1 MGWSSVASETGQAI
15 ADEAKQKLEEL
26 SASGGEQ
33 GMRELLKK
41 DGVFNE

>member
-1 MGWSSVASETGQAI
+1 MASETGQAI
-15 ADEAKQKLEEL
+15 ADEALQKIEEL

-41 DGVFNE
+41 RWCI

>member
-1 MGWSSVASETGQAI
+1 MASETGQAI
-15 ADEAKQKLEEL
+15 ADEAKQKIEEL

-41 DGVFNE
+41 NGVFNE